1 MSEYVKPNDLYAY
14 NMFINFS
21 CKIQFVAIAFLHC
34 LPKLHFCKYNLKR
47 MGMPAMQLGDTVIF
61 FNAKILSLLPAD
73 VKEVGLDDLSI
84 VGGLEHEE
92 ITNTQ

>member
-1 MSEYVKPNDLYAY
+1 
-14 NMFINFS
+14 
-21 CKIQFVAIAFLHC
+21 
-34 LPKLHFCKYNLKR
+34 
-47 MGMPAMQLGDTVIF
+47 MQLGNTVIF

-84 VGGLEHEE
+84 VGGLEQEE

>member
-1 MSEYVKPNDLYAY
+1 
-14 NMFINFS
+14 
-21 CKIQFVAIAFLHC
+21 
-34 LPKLHFCKYNLKR
+34 
-47 MGMPAMQLGDTVIF
+47 MQLGDTVIF